1 MYKVIIIPI
10 ILLSTSV
17 FSSSYY
23 NNFYS
28 DFHNSS
34 RTFTD
39 NSEMFEKDFLS
50 PDELNLPW
58 INALVRIPKND
69 GGVFR
74 TSIRE
79 LDNNEKILKNKY
91 KTIIYLHGCAGHW
104 SGTAKR
110 IDFFA
115 KNGYAVIAP
124 PSLARKK
131 YAQSCDTAIS
141 RGGMYRKVLKIRQ
154 IDAEYA
160 VLRARKLNWTDSD
173 NIFLVGL
180 SEGGITTATY
190 NPENPK
196 ANVNARIV
204 EGWTCNA
211 GWPEYIGVNT
221 PNNEPVLSMVA
232 KYDPWFQLDILK
244 GHCGQFINK
253 NSLSKSI
260 VIDKGALSKKHGLL
274 HDTKMKKI
282 ALEFLKKV
290 SK

>member
-1 MYKVIIIPI
+1 
-10 ILLSTSV
+10 
-17 FSSSYY
+17 
-23 NNFYS
+23 
-28 DFHNSS
+28 
-34 RTFTD
+34 
-39 NSEMFEKDFLS
+39 
-50 PDELNLPW
+50 
-58 INALVRIPKND
+58 
-69 GGVFR
+69 
-74 TSIRE
+74 
-79 LDNNEKILKNKY
+79 
-91 KTIIYLHGCAGHW
+91 
-104 SGTAKR
+104 
-110 IDFFA
+110 
-115 KNGYAVIAP
+115 
-124 PSLARKK
+124 
-131 YAQSCDTAIS
+131 
-141 RGGMYRKVLKIRQ
+141 MYRKVLKIRQ
-154 IDAEYA
+154 SDAEYA
-160 VLRARKLNWTDSD
+160 VLRAKKLNWTDSD

-274 HDTKMKKI
+274 HDTNMKKI
-282 ALEFLKKV
+282 TLEFLKKV